1 MTAAN
6 SRLYSHGSSS
16 CVLARRFASRWAL
29 IEALHISAHRR
40 RATEAAVG
48 CANGM
53 VMLVDTASCAVLQR
67 LPGHSSEVHGVSWCP
82 GLPSGTVHQRLATG
96 GRDRMIHLW
105 VWGED
110 GEVQLEQSLQLPR
123 AHGNLSEAQRGRL
136 WLSLGAANP
145 APPPVALP

>member
-1 MTAAN
+1 MSEIMLNLRAAN
-6 SRLYSHGSSS
+6 SLAQAVAFVKLLNSNHLLISGSADRTLR
-16 CVLARRFASRWAL
+16 VWDTVTRQQTQ
-29 IEALHISAHRR
+29 
-40 RATEAAVG
+40 ATEAAVG

-136 WLSLGAANP
+136 WLSL
-145 APPPVALP
+145 